1 LVEPADLAAFRVAM
15 AGDLALFSR
24 LTSGEPD
31 RPLIEWMRMSRY
43 PRGLGLDLCGQNAE
57 SAIAALSQAIAD
69 LPPIAFREGREALSA
84 DYQAIFLNHGR
95 SGFATES
102 HWVGDDRSTLVAA
115 WYDRFDYRL
124 NGRLHCPLDSLA
136 FELGFMAHLF
146 DAPDV
151 DDGNVLA
158 ESRLFLETH
167 LLPWVPDFLQEWS
180 RVSATPFYRG
190 LAGLLG
196 IYLRVLDD
204 RLQQVQG
211 DILSVPA

>member
-1 LVEPADLAAFRVAM
+1 M

-43 PRGLGLDLCGQNAE
+43 PRGLGLDLCGKNAE
-57 SAIAALSQAIAD
+57 SAIGTLSQAIAD
-69 LPPIAFREGREALSA
+69 LPPIAFREGRETLSA
-84 DYQAIFLNHGR
+84 DYQAIFLNHGQP
-95 SGFATES
+95 GLATES
-102 HWVGDDRSTLVAA
+102 HWVGDDRSPLVAV

-124 NGRLHCPLDSLA
+124 NDRLHRPLDCLA

-146 DAPDV
+146 DATDI
-151 DDGNVLA
+151 DDAIVLS
-158 ESRLFLETH
+158 ESRHFLDTH
-167 LLPWVPDFLQEWS
+167 LRPWVPEFLEEWS
-180 RVSATPFYRG
+180 SVSATPFYRG

-196 IYLRVLDD
+196 VYLPVLGE
-204 RLQQVQG
+204 RLRQVQG